1 MILSLEQVKNWIKTI
16 APETAGKI
24 AVGNID
30 GNKEYFVGVYDGKRP
45 PPQRICIGGYE
56 QTRYAQK
63 TVRILLHW
71 SKIPVEAEAEAQS
84 LWASMSGANGFM
96 MGKIP
101 VVSIDASGSPVSV
114 GRDEYGV
121 CEYVINLII
130 TYERMT

>member
-56 QTRYAQK
+56 PDALRAEN
-63 TVRILLHW
+63 
-71 SKIPVEAEAEAQS
+71 SKNFIALVENTGG
-84 LWASMSGANGFM
+84 SGGGSAVAVGEHER
-96 MGKIP
+96 GKWLYDGENTGC
-101 VVSIDASGSPVSV
+101 VHRRFRRSCKRGA
-114 GRDEYGV
+114 R
-121 CEYVINLII
+121 
-130 TYERMT
+130 